1 MMKLRRKRKAKRKGA
16 SAVEFAVIAPFL
28 VVMIFGM
35 IECSRILMALHAAT
49 GAAREATRAAIVQDA
64 TDEQVRLTAVQYL
77 ETSAFN
83 GANVQV
89 VRNEALSSVDGMRV
103 VSVRVTMN
111 FDDVSILGNPLNF
124 TINGIVGNAA
134 MLAVDE

>member
-1 MMKLRRKRKAKRKGA
+1 MMKLRRKRAQREGA

-28 VVMIFGM
+28 IILIFGM

-64 TDEQVRLTAVQYL
+64 TDEQVRETAVAYL

-83 GANVQV
+83 GTNIQV

-103 VSVRVTMN
+103 VSVRVTMS
-111 FDDVSILGNPLNF
+111 FDDVSVLGNPLSLN
-124 TINGIVGNAA
+124 INGIVGNAA
-134 MLAVDE
+134 MLAAVE

>member
-1 MMKLRRKRKAKRKGA
+1 MMKLRRKRAQREGA

-28 VVMIFGM
+28 IILIFGM

-64 TDEQVRLTAVQYL
+64 TDEQVRETAVAYL

-83 GANVQV
+83 GTNIQV
-89 VRNEALSSVDGMRV
+89 VRNEALSSVNGMRV
-103 VSVRVTMN
+103 VSVRVTMS
-111 FDDVSILGNPLNF
+111 FDDVSVLGNPLSLN
-124 TINGIVGNAA
+124 INGIVGNAA
-134 MLAVDE
+134 MLAAVE